1 MHRSRT
7 VSAEEAKLWRSA
19 MRNVTPYRPQPAPPE
34 PPIPPAPPPV
44 IAAAEPPPPALPA
57 APPERKP
64 NGIDRQTFRH
74 LAKGERTVE
83 AMIDLH
89 GMTLQ
94 AAHSAL
100 RRFIEQQA
108 AMNRRC
114 LLVITGKG
122 GPDRPSKLRQE
133 VPLWLETWSPPVLA
147 VTSAQPKHGGA
158 GALYVL
164 LQRRR

>member
-1 MHRSRT
+1 MRRTRT

-19 MRNVTPYRPQPAPPE
+19 MRNVTPYRPLPPPE
-34 PPIPPAPPPV
+34 EPPLPPAPPPV
-44 IAAAEPPPPALPA
+44 IAAEPVAPPLPPAPPA
-57 APPERKP
+57 GRP
-64 NGIDRQTFRH
+64 NGIDRQTLRQ

-83 AMIDLH
+83 AVIDLH

-94 AAHSAL
+94 TAHAAL
-100 RRFIEQQA
+100 RRFIELQA
-108 AMNRRC
+108 GLGRRC

-147 VTSAQPKHGGA
+147 LTPAQPRHGGG

>member
-1 MHRSRT
+1 MRRTRS
-7 VSAEEAKLWRSA
+7 VSAEEAKLWRTA
-19 MRNVTPYRPQPAPPE
+19 MRNVTPYRPASAPPE
-34 PPIPPAPPPV
+34 EPAPVAPVLVEAVAKAVPLIIPPA
-44 IAAAEPPPPALPA
+44 APAP
-57 APPERKP
+57 RP
-64 NGIDRQTFRH
+64 NGIDRQTMKQ

-83 AMIDLH
+83 AVIDLH

-100 RRFIEQQA
+100 RRFVELQSGIGK
-108 AMNRRC
+108 RC

-147 VTSAQPKHGGA
+147 VTTAQPKHGGA

>member
-1 MHRSRT
+1 MRRTRT
-7 VSAEEAKLWRSA
+7 VSAEESKLWRSA
-19 MRNVTPYRPQPAPPE
+19 MRNVTPYRPQPLPPE
-34 PPIPPAPPPV
+34 EPPAPLPV
-44 IAAAEPPPPALPA
+44 LPAAEPVAAPIPTAPPAS
-57 APPERKP
+57 RP
-64 NGIDRQTFRH
+64 NGLDRQTLKQ

-94 AAHSAL
+94 AAHAAL
-100 RRFIEQQA
+100 RRFIELQSG
-108 AMNRRC
+108 MGRRC

-147 VTSAQPKHGGA
+147 VTAAQPKHGGG
-158 GALYVL
+158 GALYVM

>member
-1 MHRSRT
+1 MRRTRSVT
-7 VSAEEAKLWRSA
+7 AEETKLWRSA
-19 MRNVTPYRPQPAPPE
+19 MRNVTPYHPAPP
-34 PPIPPAPPPV
+34 PPEEPPAPPAP
-44 IAAAEPPPPALPA
+44 IAVVEPTPIMRAQMPAS
-57 APPERKP
+57 RP
-64 NGIDRQTFRH
+64 NGIDRQTFKQ

-83 AMIDLH
+83 AVIDLH

-100 RRFIEQQA
+100 RRFIELQSGLG
-108 AMNRRC
+108 RRC

-122 GPDRPSKLRQE
+122 VPDRPSKLRQE

-147 VTSAQPKHGGA
+147 VTSAQPKHGGG

>member
-1 MHRSRT
+1 MRRTRT
-7 VSAEEAKLWRSA
+7 VSAEEAKLWRTA
-19 MRNVTPYRPQPAPPE
+19 MRNVTPYRPLPPAPPE
-34 PPIPPAPPPV
+34 EPPPAPPVAV
-44 IAAAEPPPPALPA
+44 IHKSTPMIVPPA
-57 APPERKP
+57 APAARP
-64 NGIDRQTFRH
+64 NGIDRQTFKQ

-83 AMIDLH
+83 AVIDLH

-94 AAHSAL
+94 AAHAAL
-100 RRFIEQQA
+100 RRFVELQA
-108 AMNRRC
+108 GTGKRC

>member
-1 MHRSRT
+1 MRRSRAVT
-7 VSAEEAKLWRSA
+7 AEEAKLWRTA
-19 MRNVTPYRPQPAPPE
+19 MRNVTPYRAAPPPEELVPE
-34 PPIPPAPPPV
+34 PLAAPIVKAAPVIIPPA
-44 IAAAEPPPPALPA
+44 APAP
-57 APPERKP
+57 RP
-64 NGIDRQTFRH
+64 NGIDRQTFKQ

-83 AMIDLH
+83 AVIDLH

-94 AAHSAL
+94 AAHAAL
-100 RRFIEQQA
+100 RRFVELQA
-108 AMNRRC
+108 GIGKRC

-122 GPDRPSKLRQE
+122 APNRPSKLREE

>member
-1 MHRSRT
+1 MRRSRT
-7 VSAEEAKLWRSA
+7 VTAEEAKLWRSA
-19 MRNVTPYRPQPAPPE
+19 MRSVTPYRPQP
-34 PPIPPAPPPV
+34 PAPE
-44 IAAAEPPPPALPA
+44 EPPPPPPVVAVAKPAPLVIPPA
-57 APPERKP
+57 APAPRP
-64 NGIDRQTFRH
+64 NGIDRQTFKQ
-74 LAKGERTVE
+74 LSKGERTVE
-83 AMIDLH
+83 AVIDLH

-100 RRFIEQQA
+100 RRFVELQA
-108 AMNRRC
+108 GLGKRC

-122 GPDRPSKLRQE
+122 SPDRPSKLRQE
-133 VPLWLETWSPPVLA
+133 VPLWLESWSPPVLA

>member
-1 MHRSRT
+1 MRRSRT
-7 VSAEEAKLWRSA
+7 VTAEESKLWRSA
-19 MRNVTPYRPQPAPPE
+19 MRNVTPYH
-34 PPIPPAPPPV
+34 PAPPPPE
-44 IAAAEPPPPALPA
+44 EPPSAPPAPIAVVEPPA
-57 APPERKP
+57 AIMRAPMPVSRP
-64 NGIDRQTFRH
+64 NGIDRQTFKQ

-83 AMIDLH
+83 AVIDLH

-94 AAHSAL
+94 AAHAAL
-100 RRFIEQQA
+100 RRFVELQA
-108 AMNRRC
+108 GTGKRC

>member
-1 MHRSRT
+1 MRRTRT

-19 MRNVTPYRPQPAPPE
+19 MRNVTPYRQPPPEPVEAVAPAPPVAVLSK
-34 PPIPPAPPPV
+34 PAPLIIPPA
-44 IAAAEPPPPALPA
+44 APAP
-57 APPERKP
+57 RP
-64 NGIDRQTFRH
+64 NGIDRQTLKQ

-83 AMIDLH
+83 GVIDLH

-94 AAHSAL
+94 AAHAAL
-100 RRFIEQQA
+100 RRFVELQA
-108 AMNRRC
+108 GTGKRC

>member
-1 MHRSRT
+1 MRRSRT
-7 VSAEEAKLWRSA
+7 VTAEEAKLWRTA
-19 MRNVTPYRPQPAPPE
+19 MKNVTPYRPPPAPPE
-34 PPIPPAPPPV
+34 EPPPALRPPV
-44 IAAAEPPPPALPA
+44 IAKPAPLLSPPA
-57 APPERKP
+57 APAPRP
-64 NGIDRQTFRH
+64 NGIDRQTYRQ

-83 AMIDLH
+83 AVIDLH

-94 AAHSAL
+94 AAHAAL
-100 RRFIEQQA
+100 RRFVELQA
-108 AMNRRC
+108 GTGKRC

>member
-1 MHRSRT
+1 MRRTRS

-19 MRNVTPYRPQPAPPE
+19 MRNVTPYRSPPPPE
-34 PPIPPAPPPV
+34 VPLAPATLPV
-44 IAAAEPPPPALPA
+44 AAEPAPVVPPA
-57 APPERKP
+57 APPARRP

-83 AMIDLH
+83 AVIDLH

-100 RRFIEQQA
+100 RRFVELQSGLG
-108 AMNRRC
+108 RRC

>member
-1 MHRSRT
+1 MRRTRT
-7 VSAEEAKLWRSA
+7 VTAEETKLWRTS
-19 MRNVTPYRPQPAPPE
+19 MRNVTPYHPTPPPPE
-34 PPIPPAPPPV
+34 EPPAPPAPLAAIDSSPV
-44 IAAAEPPPPALPA
+44 TRAPMPAS
-57 APPERKP
+57 RP
-64 NGIDRQTFRH
+64 NGIDRQTFKQ

-83 AMIDLH
+83 AVIDLH

-94 AAHSAL
+94 AAHAAL
-100 RRFIEQQA
+100 RRFVELQA
-108 AMNRRC
+108 GIGKRC

>member
-1 MHRSRT
+1 MRRTRS

-19 MRNVTPYRPQPAPPE
+19 MRNVTPYRPQPALPE
-34 PPIPPAPPPV
+34 PPAPPAPLPV
-44 IAAAEPPPPALPA
+44 AAELVPVALPA
-57 APPERKP
+57 APVERRP
-64 NGIDRQTFRH
+64 NGIDRQTFRQ
-74 LAKGERTVE
+74 LSKGERTVE

-100 RRFIEQQA
+100 RRFIELQSG
-108 AMNRRC
+108 MGRRC

-147 VTSAQPKHGGA
+147 VTSAQPKHGGG

>member
-1 MHRSRT
+1 VRRSRT

-19 MRNVTPYRPQPAPPE
+19 MRNVTPYRPQPPPPE
-34 PPIPPAPPPV
+34 ITPPPPPVVAAAVEPALALPPAPPPD
-44 IAAAEPPPPALPA
+44 
-57 APPERKP
+57 RRP

-83 AMIDLH
+83 AVIDLH

-108 AMNRRC
+108 GMNRRC

>member
-1 MHRSRT
+1 MRRT
-7 VSAEEAKLWRSA
+7 RILSAEEAKLWRVA
-19 MRNVTPYRPQPAPPE
+19 MKNVTPLRPVLVAEEPE
-34 PPIPPAPPPV
+34 PPPPTPAPRIPVAETPAPPP
-44 IAAAEPPPPALPA
+44 AAPALP
-57 APPERKP
+57 RP
-64 NGIDRQTFRH
+64 NGIDRQTLRQ
-74 LAKGERTVE
+74 LAKGDRTVE
-83 AMIDLH
+83 AVIDLH

-108 AMNRRC
+108 HLGRRC

-122 GPDRPSKLRQE
+122 GPDRPGRLKQE
-133 VPLWLETWSPPVLA
+133 VPHWLETWRPPVLA
-147 VTSAQPKHGGA
+147 VTRAQPRHGGD

>member
-1 MHRSRT
+1 MRRSRT
-7 VSAEEAKLWRSA
+7 VTAEEAKLWRAA
-19 MRNVTPYRPQPAPPE
+19 MKSVTPYRPLPPAPEEGPAPPVTVISK
-34 PPIPPAPPPV
+34 PAPAIIPPA
-44 IAAAEPPPPALPA
+44 AS
-57 APPERKP
+57 APRP
-64 NGIDRQTFRH
+64 NGIDRQTFKQ

-83 AMIDLH
+83 AVIDLH

-100 RRFIEQQA
+100 RRFVELQA
-108 AMNRRC
+108 GLGKRC

-122 GPDRPSKLRQE
+122 GPDRPSKLKQE